1 MTLMIRKII
10 YISIFTLLLQ
20 TSSVLA
26 GTTGSE
32 ELKTSGSQT
41 ATEECFEGFSR
52 AMFSLNHG
60 LDKVIFRP
68 VAKGYRALP
77 MPIRKGTGNAVDNL
91 RSLLTLANNLL
102 QGNFSG
108 AGNTAG
114 RFAINTTVGI
124 LGVFDP
130 AANVFGLKDRGK
142 EDFGQTLGVWGT
154 NSGCYFVLP
163 VLGPTTTRDAVGLV
177 GNVFLDPVYQI
188 THNTEMDNGVV
199 GNGNYSEHN
208 YYYYRGTGAVDFRS
222 KNIESFDSVEKNA
235 IDLYATVKSLYIQE
249 RNKKIANAQSLTGT
263 QDASDWEEI
272 DTN

>member
-10 YISIFTLLLQ
+10 YISIFALLLQ
-20 TSSVLA
+20 TSSILA

-32 ELKTSGSQT
+32 ELKVSGSKDT
-41 ATEECFEGFSR
+41 TGECFEGFSR
-52 AMFSLNHG
+52 AMFALNHD
-60 LDKVIFRP
+60 LDKAIFRP
-68 VAKGYRALP
+68 VAKGYRMLP
-77 MPIRKGTGNAVDNL
+77 VPIRNGTGNVVNNL
-91 RSLLTLANNLL
+91 RSLLTLSNNIL
-102 QGNFSG
+102 QGDFRR

-124 LGVFDP
+124 LGIFDP
-130 AANVFGLKDRGK
+130 AENVFGLKNQGK
-142 EDFGQTLGVWGT
+142 EDFGQTIGVWGA

-163 VLGPTTTRDAVGLV
+163 ILGPTTARDAVGLV

-188 THNTEMDNGVV
+188 THNTEIDNGVV

-222 KNIESFDSVEKNA
+222 KNIESFDSLEKNS

-249 RNKKIANAQSLTGT
+249 RNKKIANAQSSIET